1 MLVDGAKIQ
10 EQFREKSVCAISP
23 VLGTIRSMLY
33 KSNGCS
39 ELWREC
45 FLEQHKRSRISFNFQ
60 PSVPLVLHKKDLKN
74 SSGLVVFRT
83 LEIKF
88 HNSVDEGCRN

>member
-1 MLVDGAKIQ
+1 MGLK
-10 EQFREKSVCAISP
+10 FKSRSEKKVCVLSDLFWELSEACYTRAMVVLNFGESVFWSSTKEA
-23 VLGTIRSMLY
+23 
-33 KSNGCS
+33 
-39 ELWREC
+39 E
-45 FLEQHKRSRISFNFQ
+45 FFFNFQ